1 MTPLASFRHIG
12 RRRNAVMRQMLPVV
26 VGVLIAACTS
36 AQTTNDPF
44 ATPITEGH
52 PAIEVGLEEFATI
65 PNSDGETARMMLLVD
80 EPGTGRLFVN
90 DMRGPL
96 YSVSYD
102 GTTVTL
108 YLDLHAP
115 HWTVNVEASRDEQGF
130 QSFAFHPQFNEAD
143 TPGFGKLYTLTDTT
157 DTQPPADFT
166 SGGGGNTHD
175 TVLLEWTAEDP
186 EAVTYDGG
194 PPRELVRFEQPFRN
208 HNGGHLAFDPLVSP
222 SDPEFGLLYMGAA
235 DGGSGGD
242 PLNLS
247 QNLGSAFGKILR
259 LNPLG
264 SNSANGHYGIPQTNP
279 FANDGDPDT
288 LGEVYA
294 LGVRNPQRFAWDS
307 TTGNMF
313 VADIG
318 QNIVEEVSLV
328 TSGGNL
334 GWNAWEGSFAFISRR
349 AVSLLDQRGDP
360 QMTYPIVEYGQLDP
374 LLQRSSAATGVYVYR
389 ASAIPQFANL
399 VLFGD
404 NPSGEVFAFS
414 ADDLPA
420 GGQAAIHRILFN
432 NGEGPRTLLEVIQE
446 QNIAQGMGPARRA
459 DMRFGVG
466 PESEVFLLNKSDG
479 MIRLVVE

>member
-12 RRRNAVMRQMLPVV
+12 RRRNAVMQQVPPVV
-26 VGVLIAACTS
+26 VLVLIAACS
-36 AQTTNDPF
+36 PAQTTNDPF

-52 PAIEVGLEEFATI
+52 PAIEVGLVEFATI

-102 GTTVTL
+102 GRTVTL

-115 HWTVNVEASRDEQGF
+115 HWTVDVEASRDEQGF
-130 QSFAFHPQFNEAD
+130 QSFAFHPQFNEVD

-157 DTQPPADFT
+157 DTQPPADFI

-186 EAVTYDGG
+186 EAATYDGG

-247 QNLGSAFGKILR
+247 QDLSSAFGKILR
-259 LNPLG
+259 LDPLG
-264 SNSANGHYGIPQTNP
+264 SNSTNGHWG
-279 FANDGDPDT
+279 
-288 LGEVYA
+288 VMA
-294 LGVRNPQRFAWDS
+294 LWQ
-307 TTGNMF
+307 
-313 VADIG
+313 
-318 QNIVEEVSLV
+318 
-328 TSGGNL
+328 
-334 GWNAWEGSFAFISRR
+334 SRG
-349 AVSLLDQRGDP
+349 AYLS
-360 QMTYPIVEYGQLDP
+360 
-374 LLQRSSAATGVYVYR
+374 
-389 ASAIPQFANL
+389 
-399 VLFGD
+399 
-404 NPSGEVFAFS
+404 
-414 ADDLPA
+414 
-420 GGQAAIHRILFN
+420 
-432 NGEGPRTLLEVIQE
+432 
-446 QNIAQGMGPARRA
+446 
-459 DMRFGVG
+459 
-466 PESEVFLLNKSDG
+466 
-479 MIRLVVE
+479 

>member
-1 MTPLASFRHIG
+1 M
-12 RRRNAVMRQMLPVV
+12 MRQIPTLLAA
-26 VGVLIAACTS
+26 VLIATCTS
-36 AQTTNDPF
+36 AQTTNDPY
-44 ATPITEGH
+44 AIPITEGH
-52 PAIEVGLEEFATI
+52 PAIEVGLVEFATI
-65 PNSDGETARMMLLVD
+65 PNSDREAARMMLLVD
-80 EPGTGRLFVN
+80 EPSTGRLFVN
-90 DMRGPL
+90 DMRGLL

-102 GTTVTL
+102 GNTVTL

-115 HWTVNVEASRDEQGF
+115 RWAVNVEASRNEQGF
-130 QSFAFHPQFNEAD
+130 QSFAFHPQFNETD
-143 TPGFGKLYTLTDTT
+143 TPGFGKLYTLTDTS

-194 PPRELVRFEQPFRN
+194 QPRELVRFEQPFRN
-208 HNGGHLAFDPLVSP
+208 HNGGHLAFDPVLSP
-222 SDPEFGLLYMGAA
+222 SDQDFGLLYMGAA

-247 QNLGSAFGKILR
+247 QDLSSAFGKILR
-259 LNPLG
+259 LDPLG
-264 SNSANGHYGIPQTNP
+264 SNSTNGHYGIPSTNP
-279 FANDGDPDT
+279 FANDGNPNT

-294 LGVRNPQRFAWDS
+294 LGLRNPQRFAWDPN
-307 TTGNMF
+307 TGNMF

-349 AVSLLDQRGDP
+349 AVSLTNQRGDP
-360 QMTYPIVEYGQLDP
+360 QMAYPVVEYGQLDP
-374 LLQRSSAATGVYVYR
+374 LLQRSSAATGVHVYR
-389 ASAIPQFANL
+389 SSAIPQLANL

-414 ADDLPA
+414 ADDLPT
-420 GGQAAIHRILFN
+420 GGQGAIQRILFN
-432 NGEGPRTLLEVIQE
+432 NGEGPRTLLQMIQE
-446 QNIAQGMGPARRA
+446 KNTAKGQEVATRA
-459 DMRFGVG
+459 DLRLGVG
-466 PESEVFLLNKSDG
+466 PESRVFLLNKRDG
-479 MIRLVVE
+479 TIRLVVE